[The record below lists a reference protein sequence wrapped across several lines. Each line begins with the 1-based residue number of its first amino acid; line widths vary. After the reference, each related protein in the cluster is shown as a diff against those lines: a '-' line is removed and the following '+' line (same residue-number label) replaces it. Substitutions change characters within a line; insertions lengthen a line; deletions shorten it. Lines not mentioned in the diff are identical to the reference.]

1 MTTAPSIDIV
11 TIAALWAL
19 AAAGVFAYCMKVAG
33 QITYVTLSDGRRQ
46 ERRLPFG
53 FRLLLPFAAGMR
65 WTHRGNTAA
74 RAHARA
80 DRQLIAAGLDGIL
93 SPDEFLSLRLL
104 VPLIFGGA
112 ACALLLT
119 VLSSSTSSWLQAAR
133 IPGCLLIVLLSA
145 LQPTLWL
152 RDAIA
157 QRHRAI
163 RRALPFLLDILTLS
177 VEAGMDFMTALQR
190 HVERAPIDPLVEE
203 LMRMIREIQLGKI
216 RRDALRAMSLRV
228 DFADLKSVVN
238 ALVQADEL
246 GVSIGTTLRVQA
258 DQIRQRRFERAERL
272 ANEAPLKLLFPLI
285 VFIFPCVLLILMGP
299 VIMQIFRQGF

>member
-1 MTTAPSIDIV
+1 MTATPSIEIV
-11 TIAALWAL
+11 TIAGLWAL
-19 AAAGVFAYCMKVAG
+19 ATAGVFAYCMKVAG

-46 ERRLPFG
+46 ERRLPFA

-80 DRQLIAAGLDGIL
+80 DRQLISAGLDGIL
-93 SPDEFLSLRLL
+93 SADEFLSLRLL

-133 IPGCLLIVLLSA
+133 IPGCLLIVLMSA
-145 LQPTLWL
+145 LQPSLWL
-152 RDAIA
+152 REAIA

-272 ANEAPLKLLFPLI
+272 ANEAPMKMLFPLI